1 MTKNDI
7 KVQYEYV
14 GSKEYKLSDFIQG
27 VSEFFQ
33 FDDFSWF
40 DCENIEDNLIM
51 LEKLGKIHFEN
62 KIAICLTCKSKNIVK
77 KFLFPL
83 SWLN

>member
-1 MTKNDI
+1 
-7 KVQYEYV
+7 
-14 GSKEYKLSDFIQG
+14 
-27 VSEFFQ
+27 
-33 FDDFSWF
+33 
-40 DCENIEDNLIM
+40 M